1 MLTNRQR
8 FLQHIAQTTNFP
20 WALEIKK
27 AKGVYMYDQKG
38 KPYLDLIAGIG
49 VSNIGHCHPN
59 VVKAVQKQVA
69 DYMHLMVYGE
79 VIQSPQVKLAEE
91 LSKTLPDVIDSVY
104 FVNSGTEATEG
115 ALKLAKRFTGRT
127 EIISAIKAYHG
138 STHGALS
145 LQSEEEFSQPFRPLL
160 PGVSHIHFNNL
171 DDVEKISDRT
181 AAVILET
188 VQGEAGIRP
197 PTKQFLQAVRKR
209 CDETGT
215 VLILDEIQ
223 CGFGRTGTF
232 WAFEQFDIVPD
243 VVLTAKGMGGGMPIA
258 AFMASKKLLSIFTDN
273 PILGHITT
281 FGGHPVNCAAS
292 LATVKVI
299 QDEKL
304 IEGVA
309 HKGELFKELLVHPA
323 IKEVRG
329 LGLMLAAQFES
340 FDVLKAVIDKTI
352 EHGVLTDW
360 FLFCDDTMRI
370 APPLVISE
378 NEIREACRIILLS
391 IDEVLIKSEPSHL

>member
-1 MLTNRQR
+1 MITNRQR
-8 FLQHIAQTTNFP
+8 FLQHVAQTTNFP
-20 WALEIKK
+20 WALEIEK
-27 AKGVYMYDQKG
+27 AKGVYMYDPQG
-38 KPYLDLIAGIG
+38 KRYLDLISGIG
-49 VSNIGHCHPN
+49 VSSIGHCHPK
-59 VVKAVQKQVA
+59 VVKAVQDQVA
-69 DYMHLMVYGE
+69 NYMHLMVYGE
-79 VIQSPQVKLAEE
+79 VIQSPQVQLAEA
-91 LSKTLPDVIDSVY
+91 LSNTLPAVIDSVY

-127 EIISAIKAYHG
+127 DIISAKKAYHG
-138 STHGALS
+138 STHAALS

-160 PGVSHIHFNNL
+160 PGISHIEFNNL
-171 DDVEKISDRT
+171 DDVDKISIKT

-197 PTKQFLQAVRKR
+197 PTKTFLQAIRKR

-215 VLILDEIQ
+215 LLILDEIQ
-223 CGFGRTGTF
+223 TGFGRTGTF

-243 VVLTAKGMGGGMPIA
+243 IILTAKGMGGGMPIA
-258 AFMASKKLLSIFTDN
+258 AFIASQKLLSVFTDN

-292 LATVKVI
+292 LATIKVI
-299 QDEKL
+299 KDENL

-309 HKGELFKELLVHPA
+309 EKAELFKELLVHPA

-340 FDVLKAVIDKTI
+340 FDVLKRVIDKTI

-378 NEIREACRIILLS
+378 DEIREACRIILLS
-391 IDEVLIKSEPSHL
+391 IDEVL

>member
-8 FLQHIAQTTNFP
+8 FLQHVAQTTNFP
-20 WALEIKK
+20 WALEIEK
-27 AKGVYMYDQKG
+27 AKGVYMYDPHG
-38 KPYLDLIAGIG
+38 KPYLDLISGIG
-49 VSNIGHCHPN
+49 VSNIGHCHPK
-59 VVKAVQKQVA
+59 VVKAVQDQVA

-79 VIQSPQVKLAEE
+79 VIQSPQVQLAEE
-91 LSKTLPDVIDSVY
+91 LSKTLPQSIDAVY

-127 EIISAIKAYHG
+127 ELISAKKAYHG

-160 PGVSHIHFNNL
+160 PGISHIVFNRIE
-171 DDVEKISDRT
+171 DVDKISNQT
-181 AAVILET
+181 AAIILET

-197 PTKQFLQAVRKR
+197 ATKAFLQAVRQR
-209 CDETGT
+209 CNKTGT
-215 VLILDEIQ
+215 LLILDEIQ

-232 WAFEQFDIVPD
+232 WAFNQFDIVPD
-243 VVLTAKGMGGGMPIA
+243 IVLTAKGMGGGMPIA
-258 AFMASKKLLSIFTDN
+258 AFMASQKLLSVFTDN

-299 QDEKL
+299 QEEQL
-304 IEGVA
+304 IEGVKKKA
-309 HKGELFKELLVHPA
+309 DLFKSLLIHPA

-340 FDVLKAVIDKTI
+340 FDVLKRVIDKTI

-378 NEIREACRIILLS
+378 EEIKEACKIILLS
-391 IDEVLIKSEPSHL
+391 IEEVLGE

>member
-59 VVKAVQKQVA
+59 VVKAVQRQVA

-299 QDEKL
+299 
-304 IEGVA
+304 
-309 HKGELFKELLVHPA
+309 
-323 IKEVRG
+323 
-329 LGLMLAAQFES
+329 
-340 FDVLKAVIDKTI
+340 
-352 EHGVLTDW
+352 
-360 FLFCDDTMRI
+360 
-370 APPLVISE
+370 
-378 NEIREACRIILLS
+378 
-391 IDEVLIKSEPSHL
+391 

>member
-8 FLQHIAQTTNFP
+8 FLQHVAQTTNFP
-20 WALEIKK
+20 WALEIEK
-27 AKGVYMYDQKG
+27 AKGVYMYDPQG
-38 KPYLDLIAGIG
+38 KPYLDLISGIG
-49 VSNIGHCHPN
+49 VSNIGHCHPK
-59 VVKAVQKQVA
+59 VVKAVQDQVA

-79 VIQSPQVKLAEE
+79 VIQSPQVQLAEE
-91 LSKTLPDVIDSVY
+91 LSKTLPQSIDAVY

-127 EIISAIKAYHG
+127 ELISAKKAYHG

-160 PGVSHIHFNNL
+160 PGISHIEFNRIE
-171 DDVEKISDRT
+171 DVDKISNQT
-181 AAVILET
+181 AAIILET

-197 PTKQFLQAVRKR
+197 ATKTFLQAVRRR

-215 VLILDEIQ
+215 LLILDEIQ

-232 WAFEQFDIVPD
+232 WAFDQFDIVPD
-243 VVLTAKGMGGGMPIA
+243 IVLTAKGMGGGMPIA
-258 AFMASKKLLSIFTDN
+258 AFMASQKLLSVFTDN

-299 QDEKL
+299 QEEQL
-304 IEGVA
+304 IEGVKKKA
-309 HKGELFKELLVHPA
+309 DLFKSLLIHPA

-340 FDVLKAVIDKTI
+340 FDVLKRVIDKTI

-378 NEIREACRIILLS
+378 EEIKEACKIILLS
-391 IDEVLIKSEPSHL
+391 IEEVLGE

>member
-8 FLQHIAQTTNFP
+8 FLQHVAQTTNFP
-20 WALEIKK
+20 WALEIEK
-27 AKGVYMYDQKG
+27 AKGVYMYDPKG
-38 KPYLDLIAGIG
+38 KPYLDLISGIG
-49 VSNIGHCHPN
+49 VSNIGHCHPK
-59 VVKAVQKQVA
+59 VVKAVQDQVA

-79 VIQSPQVKLAEE
+79 VIQSPQVQLAEQ
-91 LSKTLPDVIDSVY
+91 LSNTLPDPIDSVY

-127 EIISAIKAYHG
+127 AFVSAKKAYHG

-160 PGVSHIHFNNL
+160 PNISHIEFNNL
-171 DDVEKISDRT
+171 DDVSKINDKT

-197 PTKQFLQAVRKR
+197 ATKVFLKAIRKR
-209 CDETGT
+209 CDETGAL
-215 VLILDEIQ
+215 LILDEIQ

-232 WAFEQFDIVPD
+232 WAFEQFDVVPD
-243 VVLTAKGMGGGMPIA
+243 IVLTAKGMGGGMPIA
-258 AFMASKKLLSIFTDN
+258 AFMASQKMLSAFTDN

-292 LATVKVI
+292 LATIEVI
-299 QDEKL
+299 KEERL
-304 IEGVA
+304 IEGVEEKA
-309 HKGELFKELLVHPA
+309 KLFKELLVHPA

-329 LGLMLAAQFES
+329 MGLMLAAQFSS
-340 FDVLKAVIDKTI
+340 FETLKKVIDKTI

-370 APPLVISE
+370 APPLVITE
-378 NEIREACRIILLS
+378 EEIRKACQIILQS
-391 IDEVLIKSEPSHL
+391 IDEVL

>member
-8 FLQHIAQTTNFP
+8 FLQHVAQTTNFP
-20 WALEIKK
+20 WALEIEK
-27 AKGVYMYDQKG
+27 AKGVYMYDPHG
-38 KPYLDLIAGIG
+38 KPYLDLISGIG
-49 VSNIGHCHPN
+49 VSNIGHCHPK
-59 VVKAVQKQVA
+59 VVKAVQDQVA

-79 VIQSPQVKLAEE
+79 VIQSPQVQLAEE
-91 LSKTLPDVIDSVY
+91 LSKTLPQSIDAVY

-115 ALKLAKRFTGRT
+115 ALKLAKRFTRRT
-127 EIISAIKAYHG
+127 ELISAKKAYHG

-160 PGVSHIHFNNL
+160 PGISHIEFNRIE
-171 DDVEKISDRT
+171 DVNKISNQT
-181 AAVILET
+181 AAIILET

-197 PTKQFLQAVRKR
+197 ATKTFLQAVRRR

-215 VLILDEIQ
+215 LLILDEIQ

-232 WAFEQFDIVPD
+232 WAFDQFDIVPD
-243 VVLTAKGMGGGMPIA
+243 IVLTAKGMGGGMPIA
-258 AFMASKKLLSIFTDN
+258 AFMASQKLLSVFTDN

-299 QDEKL
+299 QEEQL
-304 IEGVA
+304 IEGVKKKA
-309 HKGELFKELLVHPA
+309 DLFKSLLIHPA

-340 FDVLKAVIDKTI
+340 FDVLKRVIDKTI

-378 NEIREACRIILLS
+378 EEIKEACKIILLS
-391 IDEVLIKSEPSHL
+391 IEEVLGE

>member
-8 FLQHIAQTTNFP
+8 FLQHVAQTTNFP
-20 WALEIKK
+20 WALEIEK
-27 AKGVYMYDQKG
+27 AKGVYMYDPHG
-38 KPYLDLIAGIG
+38 KPYLDLISGIG
-49 VSNIGHCHPN
+49 VSNIGHCHPK
-59 VVKAVQKQVA
+59 VVKAVQDQVA

-79 VIQSPQVKLAEE
+79 VIQSPQVQLAEE
-91 LSKTLPDVIDSVY
+91 LSKTLPQSIDAVY

-127 EIISAIKAYHG
+127 ELISAKKAYHG

-160 PGVSHIHFNNL
+160 PGISHIEFNKIE
-171 DDVEKISDRT
+171 DVDKISYQT
-181 AAVILET
+181 AAIILET

-197 PTKQFLQAVRKR
+197 ATKAFLQAVRQR
-209 CDETGT
+209 CNETGT
-215 VLILDEIQ
+215 LLILDEIQ

-232 WAFEQFDIVPD
+232 WAFDQFDIVPD
-243 VVLTAKGMGGGMPIA
+243 IVLTAKGMGGGMPIA
-258 AFMASKKLLSIFTDN
+258 AFMASQKLLSVFTDN

-299 QDEKL
+299 QEEQL
-304 IEGVA
+304 IEGVKKKA
-309 HKGELFKELLVHPA
+309 DLFKSLLIHPA

-340 FDVLKAVIDKTI
+340 FDLLKRVIDKTI
-352 EHGVLTDW
+352 KHGVLTDW

-378 NEIREACRIILLS
+378 DEIKEACKIILLS
-391 IDEVLIKSEPSHL
+391 IEEVLGE